1 MPTTS
6 YPTCV
11 FDNLSY
17 TPQLGDEQEVSAGWL
32 FPVNGPP
39 VRNGSVRFSDSRITE
54 ITPSNGRPIWPTH
67 ALLPR
72 PVNLHTHW
80 ELSDCRQPLAASSP
94 LPDWIPAVLKH
105 RAETPR
111 PDGGNEA
118 TVEGQAESVASHT
131 SVVVDIAQAN
141 PPPPA
146 KTMRQFS
153 FVECIG
159 LSSERAVE
167 AFGRAKRFLAADPDH
182 GLSPHAP
189 YSVRPDLLVDVISLA
204 TEHGRPITMHLA
216 ESPAERVLLE
226 QAVGPFRTMLEG
238 FGLWDAS
245 LFGSRTI
252 NDVIDQLLNA
262 PRAII
267 AHGNDLRP
275 DEWRR
280 LSDNATTTVAYCPR
294 THAFFNYERHPVAE
308 MLADGVHVGLGT
320 DSRASNPDLSVWNEV
335 LFLRNARPDLSPQTL
350 IEMAT
355 INGAKAVGLD
365 HQYGAIAVDYDANLL
380 VVPLAKPDATDPYE
394 ALFGRSV

>member
-1 MPTTS
+1 MR
-6 YPTCV
+6 
-11 FDNLSY
+11 F
-17 TPQLGDEQEVSAGWL
+17 GDARIAEITAS
-32 FPVNGPP
+32 
-39 VRNGSVRFSDSRITE
+39 NGS
-54 ITPSNGRPIWPTH
+54 PMWPAH

-80 ELSDCRQPLAASSP
+80 ELSDCRQPLAAGSP
-94 LPDWIPAVLKH
+94 LAEWIPAVLKH

-111 PDGGNEA
+111 TDDGNTA
-118 TVEGQAESVASHT
+118 TEQGQAESVASHT
-131 SVVVDIAQAN
+131 SVVVDIAQAT
-141 PPPPA
+141 PPTPA

-153 FVECIG
+153 FLECLG
-159 LSSERAVE
+159 LSSDRAAE
-167 AFGRAKRFLAADPDH
+167 AFGRAKRFLAAHPDH

-189 YSVRPDLLVDVISLA
+189 YSVHPDLLVDLIALGI
-204 TEHGRPITMHLA
+204 EHGRPITMHLA
-216 ESPAERVLLE
+216 ESPAERDLLE

-252 NDVIDQLLNA
+252 NDVIGQLLKA

-280 LSDNATTTVAYCPR
+280 LSSNPMATVAYCPR

-308 MLADGVHVGLGT
+308 MLADGVNVGLGT
-320 DSRASNPDLSVWNEV
+320 DSRASNPDLLVWNEV

-365 HQYGAIAVDYDANLL
+365 HHYGAIAVGYDANLL

-394 ALFGRSV
+394 ALFGCG